1 MPIYE
6 YNCSECNDTFSLL
19 QSVYPEAKNTRCPK
33 CGSSKV
39 KKVMSAFS
47 CTSGTG
53 GGGSVPAPNFGG
65 GGG

>member
-6 YNCSECNDTFSLL
+6 YSCSDCNEIFSLL
-19 QSVYPEAKNTRCPK
+19 QSVYPAEQSTACPK

-47 CTSGTG
+47 CSSGSG
-53 GGGSVPAPNFGG
+53 GSSVPASNFGG